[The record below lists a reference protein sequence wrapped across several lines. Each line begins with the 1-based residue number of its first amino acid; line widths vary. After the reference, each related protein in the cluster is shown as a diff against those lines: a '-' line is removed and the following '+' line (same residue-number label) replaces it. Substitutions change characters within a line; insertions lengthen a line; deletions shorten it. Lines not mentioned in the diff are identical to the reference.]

1 MAVLPQ
7 PVIFFGHG
15 SPMNAIEQN
24 HFTQSW
30 SQQVADLTGQ
40 RKPTAILLISAHWYG
55 EGLKITAQTNPPT
68 LHDFAGFPPKLFAFD
83 YPAAGAPQLAAD
95 IQQMLLPVESKL
107 DQSWGFDH
115 GSWSVLAH
123 AFRDADIPLLQLSID
138 GRQQPEWHLALGQK
152 LKQLR
157 DQGVLIIG
165 SGNIVHNLSLLD
177 WSNQH
182 KPGWATE
189 FANKVKSAI
198 TKRDFAALANYQSLS
213 KDALLAVPHP
223 DHYLPLLYVLGA
235 SLDNEPLTFFNDE
248 LVYGSLSMLS
258 LRFGA

>member
-40 RKPTAILLISAHWYG
+40 RKPAAILLISAHWYG
-55 EGLKITAQTNPPT
+55 DGLKITGELQPPT
-68 LHDFAGFPPKLFAFD
+68 LHDFGGFPPELFAFD
-83 YPAAGAPQLAAD
+83 YPAKGHPLLAQHIKQL
-95 IQQMLLPVESKL
+95 LLPIETEL

-123 AFRDADIPLLQLSID
+123 AFKDADIPLLQLSID
-138 GRQQPEWHLALGQK
+138 GSKPPEWHLALGQK
-152 LKQLR
+152 LARLR
-157 DQGVLIIG
+157 QEGVLIIG
-165 SGNIVHNLSLLD
+165 SGNIVHNLRLLD
-177 WSNQH
+177 WHNQQQ
-182 KPGWATE
+182 PAWATD
-189 FANKVKSAI
+189 FANQVKTAI
-198 TKRDFAALANYQSLS
+198 QQRDFSALANYQSLS